1 MDRRNQVP
9 HFIYAAGIVVA
20 IILFFKN
27 AVDANPT
34 TVAISFLLA
43 ILVVSTVW
51 SLAVSVFMSV
61 AATLAF
67 NFYFL
72 PPFGTF
78 TIADPQN
85 WVALGAFLVTAIIA
99 SQLSET
105 ARAEARNATERRQEV
120 ERLYAFSRQLLVTG
134 NMAELLNAI
143 PGNIVQCFFLDA
155 AALLVSATGVVYRSG
170 PDLDGERLKITAA
183 REETHFDHAGGRTF
197 LPLRMGV
204 RCVGALGLAG
214 PPNAIMSRQTLD
226 ALGTLVAIAIERAH
240 ALEELSKA
248 EGDRQSERLRTAL
261 VDSVAHELRTP
272 LTSIKASV
280 TTLLAK
286 TDLADAQRRE
296 LLTVIEEES
305 DRLNHLVEEASEMAR
320 LDAGEIELS
329 LESGAIRP
337 VIDAALERAKPLL
350 AGRPVEV
357 KVPGNTPAVIMD
369 SERVQEVLLQ
379 LLENASKYSP
389 AGSLIEV
396 GAEANGKF
404 STVSVADR
412 GPGIDEAEQA
422 LIFDKFYR
430 GREQQYE
437 VQGTGMGLAI
447 AKAIVEAHGGTIG
460 VTSQVGRGSVF
471 HFTLPTAPTAS

>member
-320 LDAGEIELS
+320 MDAGTVELS
-329 LESGAIRP
+329 LEPGETRTVSGGPAEEAR
-337 VIDAALERAKPLL
+337 EQPLL
-350 AGRPVEV
+350 GEHPVPVNSMHHQAVKKLADGLTPTAFSPDGLIEAAEGHNGHYLVAVQWPPEELAGHDAVQNRRFGIAGDVLEAGAPMAKLLWSGMSEPGTLIPQCLGQRSEKVEV
-357 KVPGNTPAVIMD
+357 
-369 SERVQEVLLQ
+369 S
-379 LLENASKYSP
+379 S
-389 AGSLIEV
+389 
-396 GAEANGKF
+396 
-404 STVSVADR
+404 
-412 GPGIDEAEQA
+412 
-422 LIFDKFYR
+422 DKSSAFF
-430 GREQQYE
+430 
-437 VQGTGMGLAI
+437 A
-447 AKAIVEAHGGTIG
+447 A
-460 VTSQVGRGSVF
+460 F
-471 HFTLPTAPTAS
+471 